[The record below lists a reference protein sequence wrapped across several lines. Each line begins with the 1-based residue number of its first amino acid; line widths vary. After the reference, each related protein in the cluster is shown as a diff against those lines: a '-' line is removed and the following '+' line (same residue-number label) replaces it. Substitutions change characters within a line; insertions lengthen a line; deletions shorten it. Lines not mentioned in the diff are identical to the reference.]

1 MTGVVLKMEGWRH
14 GSVVVHV
21 GEHTVAHVCA
31 LIKLHLNYGH
41 LLWEG
46 GREEG
51 GRKGERER
59 GRKGRL
65 DLHVHVVQMKLVY
78 YYSLS
83 TSLLNLNVHVHVQK
97 TIQSLSM
104 QEQYMWRHEYLPI
117 LGLPAS
123 LTWLS
128 SI

>member
-51 GRKGERER
+51 REEGREGERKE
-59 GRKGRL
+59 GTFGFTCTC
-65 DLHVHVVQMKLVY
+65 
-78 YYSLS
+78 S
-83 TSLLNLNVHVHVQK
+83 TNEAGVLLLTLNK
-97 TIQSLSM
+97 
-104 QEQYMWRHEYLPI
+104 PI
-117 LGLPAS
+117 EP
-123 LTWLS
+123 
-128 SI
+128 